1 MRPVRIA
8 AALLP
13 LLASAGAAADTL
25 ERVMACRA
33 ITADAAR
40 LACFDA
46 ATASAAAPATGTPP
60 ALGSE
65 QLSLT
70 LPEGAPE
77 RMRAVITD
85 LRRDQD
91 GRWLFTLDNG
101 QVWLQREDDP
111 LRIGIGETVTVRPG
125 AFGSYSMVPDSR
137 PTRIKVRRVQ

>member
-8 AALLP
+8 ALLLP
-13 LLASAGAAADTL
+13 LLTSAGAAADTL
-25 ERVMACRA
+25 ERVMACRTV
-33 ITADAAR
+33 TAPAAR

-46 ATASAAAPATGTPP
+46 ATAAAAPPATAAPP
-60 ALGSE
+60 AVGSE
-65 QLSLT
+65 QLILT
-70 LPEGAPE
+70 PPEGAPD
-77 RMRAVITD
+77 RLRAVITD